1 MIRPFKVVLDN
12 DSEELVRA
20 DSFNLVFVDCDG
32 LEVRFVFQ
40 EADTHLFAFLR
51 V

>member
-12 DSEELVRA
+12 DCEELVRA
-20 DSFNLVFVDCDG
+20 DSFNLVSVDYDG
-32 LEVRFVFQ
+32 FKVRFIFQ
-40 EADTHLFAFLR
+40 EADTYLLAFLW